1 MAWLSVDKDGQELIF
16 LGKKPVRW
24 REEWVL
30 AEDDVEDA
38 YELNKGTI
46 KKIIGRGLTWKD
58 EPVEINED

>member
-1 MAWLSVDKDGQELIF
+1 MAWLAVDKDGQELIF

-38 YELNKGTI
+38 YELTKGMIEKVSGI
-46 KKIIGRGLTWKD
+46 KLTWND
-58 EPVEINED
+58 EPFEID

>member
-1 MAWLSVDKDGQELIF
+1 MAWLAVDKDGSELIF

-38 YELNKGTI
+38 YELTEGMIEKVSGI
-46 KKIIGRGLTWKD
+46 KLTWED
-58 EPVEINED
+58 EPVEIE